1 MPRFLCRNLPEP
13 VMEDLAKR
21 NRRCPDPVA
30 AQYASSAH
38 FGAITERL
46 DRLIEDYL
54 KVRRIISFGKN
65 SDIT

>member
-1 MPRFLCRNLPEP
+1 
-13 VMEDLAKR
+13 MEDLAKR

-65 SDIT
+65 SEIT